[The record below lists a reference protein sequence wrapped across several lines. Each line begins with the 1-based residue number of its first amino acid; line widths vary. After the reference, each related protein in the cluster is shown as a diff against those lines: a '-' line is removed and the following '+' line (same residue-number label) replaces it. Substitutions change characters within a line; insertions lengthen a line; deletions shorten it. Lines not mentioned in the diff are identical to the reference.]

1 MKKLSVNDI
10 IKQHSKLIKITG
22 GLDGVRD
29 ENMLENSVMNCYQ
42 TFDSTELYPTV
53 VEKASRLAYSLCHNH
68 PFIDGNKRIAILS
81 YMLMLNLNGLTIKA
95 TQNELIEL
103 GLSMANG
110 IMSYDD
116 VLMWTNEHL
125 IKNS

>member
-22 GLDGVRD
+22 GLDGIRD

-42 TFDSTELYPTV
+42 TFDGIELYPTV
-53 VEKASRLAYSLCHNH
+53 IEKASRLAYSLCYNH

-81 YMLMLNLNGLTIKA
+81 YMLMLNLNGLTLKA
-95 TQNELIEL
+95 TQKELIEL

-116 VLMWTNEHL
+116 VLRWTNEHL
-125 IKNS
+125 